1 MIEILEKIKGEFQA
15 LREEFAKSK
24 MKFGSVATVDGVV
37 LNYEGEELVEGSMV
51 TLEDGTPAPDGEHSI
66 EGNKIITVVDGAVT
80 AIVEAEEPAPV
91 QEDFSEKFAAVEG
104 RFEALEKSMSDIK
117 GAIEKLMGIQE
128 QQMSALQ
135 EFAAQEP
142 APAKKPI
149 QPTAKED
156 RLANFAKALKNN
168 K

>member
-1 MIEILEKIKGEFQA
+1 
-15 LREEFAKSK
+15 
-24 MKFGSVATVDGVV
+24 
-37 LNYEGEELVEGSMV
+37 
-51 TLEDGTPAPDGEHSI
+51 
-66 EGNKIITVVDGAVT
+66 
-80 AIVEAEEPAPV
+80 
-91 QEDFSEKFAAVEG
+91 
-104 RFEALEKSMSDIK
+104 
-117 GAIEKLMGIQE
+117 
-128 QQMSALQ
+128 MSALQ